1 MADDDATTVLIDLAE
16 VGFLRPFGHQRPF
29 TPRSAQHIVVHAG
42 GGTVPWPILEKL
54 VHVLDASGD
63 LIEDQLARSP
73 RRPHFP

>member
-1 MADDDATTVLIDLAE
+1 MDLAY
-16 VGFLRPFGHQRPF
+16 PSSFGEPDGPF

-42 GGTVPWPILEKL
+42 GGTAPWPILEKL